1 MFDTLKNWFSPAQ
14 ETENKWDARNVE
26 LQQPNSPSGPNMSS
40 EAVTQQPVCNPHILS
55 QLEADT
61 PRSDQSGL
69 TTRCSSLF
77 VQGGPEQ
84 MNVHMRGGGEGED
97 VCCGV

>member
-14 ETENKWDARNVE
+14 ETENKWNARNVE
-26 LQQPNSPSGPNMSS
+26 LQQPNGPSGPSMNN
-40 EAVTQQPVCNPHILS
+40 EAVTQQP
-55 QLEADT
+55 
-61 PRSDQSGL
+61 
-69 TTRCSSLF
+69 
-77 VQGGPEQ
+77 GGPEQ